1 MGNVFIIS
9 SNRLYAEALKR
20 FLELKKSKR
29 VYILEIPE
37 ILDTFTFPLLEIF
50 KSISAS
56 FENFKP
62 ADLLNSIAI
71 LDLPFYDSEIE
82 QYQPLRN
89 PPGINQLASLL
100 IFAFPEIH
108 WVLPL
113 YYGKNGQNNSHFVKW
128 SDLPDI
134 FPKIE
139 GHTPLFDSSNL
150 RNEIL
155 KATRET
161 YKEEA
166 RYLSV
171 REDDLISAS
180 IDEEEAYAY
189 LHGYL
194 AYKLGYRNY
203 VVTTLSEMKSLNQS
217 SDNSQVKLIFE
228 DIYLNFPDEHPKDF
242 SNLQYKRDNEYKFL
256 PSSEKR
262 IFVTVGHK
270 GKFDLENREYIKFL
284 KSLGKKIKKV
294 FKPSGGIYNLLE
306 KSGLLKNYWEK
317 RKQEWK
323 LSKVKEMEEEG
334 GGHSAPGRLL
344 LIAENLIDRAE
355 KILKKAI
362 TVEECIQGATLAFE
376 AQRLLGNRTP
386 TTSLEAIALKHQLE
400 VKAECM
406 FYGIS
411 YNIDVKNRI
420 KEIEKEI
427 ETVGHWFNKKV
438 KRKAILNAKM
448 SIITEIMN
456 IFREYGQFDEEQE
469 CLNYFRKWNRA
480 WSLHQPGFKGFLSW
494 MVFPI
499 RWYIETLL
507 ESFPLFVTALLFW
520 PSIFHFIIFTTNA
533 KYEGR
538 TLSIAESFTNSL
550 STFFGLQPTKF
561 PESGWAYFITISLIL
576 LGFLH
581 LGIFISFLFSLI
593 TKGRR

>member
-1 MGNVFIIS
+1 MGNVFVIS

-37 ILDTFTFPLLEIF
+37 ILDTSTISLLEIF
-50 KSISAS
+50 KSISAN

-71 LDLPFYDSEIE
+71 FDLPFYDSEIE

-108 WVLPL
+108 WILPL
-113 YYGKNGQNNSHFVKW
+113 FYGKNGQNNSHFVKW

-161 YKEEA
+161 FKEA
-166 RYLSV
+166 GYLSV

-203 VVTTLSEMKSLNQS
+203 AITTLSKLKNLNQS
-217 SDNSQVKLIFE
+217 SDNSQIKLIFE
-228 DIYLNFPDEHPKDF
+228 DIYLNFADEHPKDF
-242 SNLQYKRDNEYKFL
+242 SNLPGERDDKYKFL

-270 GKFDLENREYIKFL
+270 GKFDLENKEYIKFL
-284 KSLGKKIKKV
+284 RSLGKKIKKV
-294 FKPSGGIYNLLE
+294 FKPSGGMYNLLE
-306 KSGLLKNYWEK
+306 ESRLLKDYWEK

-323 LSKVKEMEEEG
+323 LSRQNETEDEG

-355 KILKKAI
+355 KILENAM

-386 TTSLEAIALKHQLE
+386 TTCLEAIALKHQLE

-406 FYGIS
+406 FYGVS

-427 ETVGHWFNKKV
+427 EAVGNWFNKKV

-469 CLNYFRKWNRA
+469 CLNYFRKWNGA
-480 WSLHQPGFKGFLSW
+480 WSLHQPGLKGFLSW

-499 RWYIETLL
+499 RWYIESLL
-507 ESFPLFVTALLFW
+507 ESFPLFVTALFFW
-520 PSIFHFIIFTTNA
+520 PSIFHLIGFFSPA
-533 KYEGR
+533 KYDGKF
-538 TLSIAESFTNSL
+538 LSISENFVHSL
-550 STFFGLQPTKF
+550 GTFFGLQPVKS
-561 PESGWAYFITISLIL
+561 PENGWAIFITLSLVL

-581 LGIFISFLFSLI
+581 LGIFISFLYTLV